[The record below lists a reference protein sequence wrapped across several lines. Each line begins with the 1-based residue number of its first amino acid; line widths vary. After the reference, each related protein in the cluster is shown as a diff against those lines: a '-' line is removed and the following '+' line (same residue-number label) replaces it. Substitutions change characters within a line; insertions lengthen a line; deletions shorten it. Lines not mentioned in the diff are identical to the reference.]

1 MEHGPGVPPTK
12 YLEKPEARG
21 IILNRPGSLQ
31 EKDLSG
37 LGAEGMVDQGNE
49 EGQRSPEKLIVIL
62 ICFSHVRILMRY
74 VLSSLLWETL

>member
-1 MEHGPGVPPTK
+1 MEHGPSIPPTK

-21 IILNRPGSLQ
+21 IILTRMGSLQ

-37 LGAEGMVDQGNE
+37 LEAEGMVDRGNE

-62 ICFSHVRILMRY
+62 ICFSCV
-74 VLSSLLWETL
+74 